1 MNYFSLIASIFLI
14 AFGGISLLDEFS
26 ILGIAS
32 LLGGTLF
39 ASKEIFNRMNPG
51 RPTISLKDF
60 DAEQAAMLK
69 ESFDKAVK
77 DYYAIEDMQK
87 KIRDQEVVEQLKQMQ
102 KVAHSMLMYLEKYP
116 DKIPTANKFIDYY
129 QDRAL
134 SLVNSFHDLESTGLT
149 TAGVEEQKSR
159 MKETLFGI
167 DAAYADQFERLLREK
182 MLSTDAELE
191 VMNQQ
196 MDAEGIKR
204 EKVIRDVPKF
214 GDPEHEFERED
225 QKPIEPEVI
234 EEREWANVSQGRITN
249 YNMDHIERD
258 NRRIQS
264 IPLRED
270 RRLIRRRQGTFLT
283 EHERMKAIKEK
294 SIMSILAIFFGSFG
308 AHKFYQRKNLQG
320 VMYLFFCWTS
330 IPTWISIAEGIRY
343 IFMPLEDFYIQ
354 YVDED

>member
-26 ILGIAS
+26 VLGIAS

-39 ASKEIFNRMNPG
+39 ASREIFNRMNSG

-69 ESFDKAVK
+69 ESFDKAVT
-77 DYYAIEDMQK
+77 DYYSLEDLQK

-102 KVAHSMLMYLEKYP
+102 KIAHSMLTYLEKYP
-116 DKIPTANKFIDYY
+116 DKIPSANKFIDYY

-134 SLVNSFHDLESTGLT
+134 NLVRSFHDLESTGLT

-182 MLSTDAELE
+182 MLSTDAEIE

-204 EKVIRDVPKF
+204 TKTVRDVPSF
-214 GDPEHEFERED
+214 GDPDHEFQRED
-225 QKPIEPEVI
+225 SNDELDSN
-234 EEREWANVSQGRITN
+234 REWANVSQDRVTN
-249 YNMDHIERD
+249 YNLDHVERS
-258 NRRIQS
+258 RPIQQLPT
-264 IPLRED
+264 IREQ
-270 RRLIRRRQGTFLT
+270 RLIRRRQGTFLT
-283 EHERMKAIKEK
+283 EHERMQAIKQK

-320 VMYLFFCWTS
+320 VLYLFFCWTS